1 MGGGGRRAP
10 CPPLAASR
18 APRST
23 RLHPPSPPARLQVN
37 QAQKKRAQLALVSHV
52 MLAYENVLKV
62 QKYHNFEVRGQNLY
76 TAKIKHM
83 GQEVRLRARRRH

>member
-1 MGGGGRRAP
+1 
-10 CPPLAASR
+10 
-18 APRST
+18 
-23 RLHPPSPPARLQVN
+23 LQVN
-37 QAQKKRAQLALVSHV
+37 QARKKRAQLALVSHV

-83 GQEVRLRARRRH
+83 GQEVRRRAGPRARRRPTADRDTPAASRPPRPSPPI